1 MAAVLI
7 GGAFLAATLQTLT
20 DKLASIEFRDYITK
34 TELNESLIDEME
46 TSLLTL
52 EVVLDDAEEK
62 QILKPRIKQWLDRL
76 KDAIYDAEDLFNQI
90 SYNALR
96 CKMEKKQAINSEMD
110 QNITDQFRNL
120 LSTTNS
126 NEEINSE
133 MKKIYK
139 RLQTFVQQSTA
150 IGLQHTVSGRVSH
163 RLPSSSVVNESVM
176 VGRKDDKE
184 TIMNMLLSQRDTTH
198 NAIGVVA
205 ILGMGGLGKTTL
217 AQLVYND
224 KEVQQHFDMRA
235 WACVSEDFDI
245 MRVTK
250 SLLESVTSTTW
261 DSNNLD
267 VLRVELKKHSRE
279 KRFLFVLDDLWNDSY
294 DDWDELVSPFI
305 DGKPGSM
312 VIITTRQEKVAEVAH
327 TFPIHE
333 LKLLSNEDCWSLLS
347 KHALRVGEF
356 HRTRNSTFEEIGRK
370 IARKCGGL
378 PIAAKT
384 IGGLLGS
391 KVDIIEW
398 TTILN
403 SNVWNLPNDKI
414 LPTLHLSYQCLPSHL
429 KICFAYCSIFPKGHT
444 HDRKKLVL
452 LWMAEGFLDYS
463 HGEKT
468 MEELGDD
475 CFAELLSR
483 SLIQQSNDNGRGEKF
498 FMHDLVNDL
507 ATVVS
512 GKSCCRFE
520 CGNISENVR
529 HVSYIQEEYDIVT
542 KFKPFHNLK
551 CLRTFLPIH
560 VWRCNNYLSFKVVDD
575 LIPSLKRL
583 RVLSLSKYK
592 NITKLPD
599 TIGKLVQLRYL
610 DLSFTEIESL
620 PDATCNLYNL
630 QTLIL
635 SSCEGLTKLPVHIG
649 NLVQLQYLDLSFTE
663 IESLP
668 DATCNLYNLKTL
680 ILSSC
685 ESLTELPLHIGNLVS
700 LRHLDISETN
710 ISKLPM
716 EMLKLTNLQTLTLFL
731 VGKPYVGLSI
741 KELSRFT
748 NLRRKLIIKN
758 LENIVDATEACDANL
773 KSKDQIEELEM
784 IWGKQSEDS
793 QKVKVL
799 LDMLQPPINLK
810 SLNICLYGGTS
821 FSSWLGNSSFCN
833 LVSLVITDCEYC
845 AILPPLGQLPSLK
858 DLEIFGMKMLETI
871 GPEFYYVQI
880 EEGSES
886 FFQPF
891 PSLERIKFNNM
902 PNWNQWLPFEGINFV
917 FPRLRTMELDDCPEL
932 KGHLP
937 SDLPCI
943 EEIMI
948 KGCANL
954 LDTPPTL
961 DWLPSVKKI
970 NINGLGSDASS
981 MMFPFYSLQKLT
993 IDGFSSPMSFPIGSL
1008 PNTLKFL
1015 IISNCENLEFLP
1027 HEYLDNSTYLE
1038 ELTISYSCNSM
1049 ISFTLGSLPILKSM
1063 FFEGCKNLKSISIAE
1078 DASEKS
1084 LSFLRSIK
1092 IWDCNELE
1100 SFPSGGLATPNLVY
1114 IALWKCEKLHS
1125 LPEAMTD
1132 LTGLKEM
1139 EIDNLPNVQSFVID
1153 DLPSSLQELTVGS
1166 VGGIM
1171 WKTEPTWE
1179 HLTCL
1184 SVLRISGND
1193 MVNSL
1198 MASLLPASLL
1208 RLRVCGLTDTNLDGK
1223 WFLHLSSLRNLEIV
1237 NAPKLESLPN
1247 EGLPTS
1253 ISVLSLT
1260 RCPLLEAG
1268 LQSKQG
1274 KEWHKILHIPAI
1286 IIDDKLIT

>member
-1 MAAVLI
+1 MAATMI
-7 GGAFLAATLQTLT
+7 GGAFLHATVQTLVEKLTSTEFLDYIKNTNLNVSLFRQLQTT
-20 DKLASIEFRDYITK
+20 M
-34 TELNESLIDEME
+34 LNLQA
-46 TSLLTL
+46 
-52 EVVLDDAEEK
+52 VLDDAEEK
-62 QILKPRIKQWLDRL
+62 QISNPHVRQWLDNL
-76 KDAIYDAEDLFNQI
+76 KDAVFDAEDLLNEI
-90 SYNALR
+90 SYDSLR
-96 CKMEKKQAINSEMD
+96 CKVENAQAQNKTNQVLNFLSSPFNS
-110 QNITDQFRNL
+110 FYK
-120 LSTTNS
+120 
-126 NEEINSE
+126 EINSQT
-133 MKKIYK
+133 KIMCE
-139 RLQTFVQQSTA
+139 RLQLFAQNKDVL
-150 IGLQHTVSGRVSH
+150 GLQTKIARVIS
-163 RLPSSSVVNESVM
+163 RRTPSSSVVNESEM
-176 VGRKDDKE
+176 VGMERDKE
-184 TIMNMLLSQRDTTH
+184 TIMNMLLSGMGGTH
-198 NAIGVVA
+198 NKIGVVA

-224 KEVQQHFDMRA
+224 YKVRYHFDLQA

-250 SLLESVTSTTW
+250 SLLESITSRTW
-261 DSNNLD
+261 DNNDLD
-267 VLRVELKKHSRE
+267 VLRVELKKNSRD
-279 KRFLFVLDDLWNDSY
+279 KRFLFVLDDMWNDNYS
-294 DDWDELVSPFI
+294 DWDELVSPFI
-305 DGKPGSM
+305 DGKHGSM
-312 VIITTRQEKVAEVAH
+312 VIITTRQQKVAEVAR
-327 TFPIHE
+327 TFPIHILE
-333 LKLLSNEDCWSLLS
+333 PLSNEDCWYLLS

-356 HRTRNSTFEEIGRK
+356 HHSTNSTLEEIGRK

-414 LPTLHLSYQCLPSHL
+414 LPALHLSYQCLPSHL

-444 HDRKKLVL
+444 LDRKKLVL

-468 MEELGDD
+468 MEELGGD

-520 CGNISENVR
+520 CGDISENVR

-575 LIPSLKRL
+575 LLPSLKRL

-599 TIGKLVQLRYL
+599 DTIGKLVQLRNL

-620 PDATCNLYNL
+620 PYATCNLYNL

-748 NLRRKLIIKN
+748 NLRRKLVIKN

-845 AILPPLGQLPSLK
+845 VILPPLGQLPSLK

-932 KGHLP
+932 KGHFP

-954 LDTPPTL
+954 LETPPTL

-993 IDGFSSPMSFPIGSL
+993 IDGFSSPMSFPIGGL

-1268 LQSKQG
+1268 LQSKQ
-1274 KEWHKILHIPAI
+1274 EWRKILHIPAI